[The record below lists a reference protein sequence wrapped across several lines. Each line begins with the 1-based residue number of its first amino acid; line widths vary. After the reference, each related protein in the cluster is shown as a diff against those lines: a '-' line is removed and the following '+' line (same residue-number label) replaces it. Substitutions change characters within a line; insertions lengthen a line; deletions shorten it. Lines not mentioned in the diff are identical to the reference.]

1 MNSTPPDL
9 KMDIARDIH
18 AVCKSVYLMCDIV
31 TRPLN
36 GGGGGGSHKYSAMC
50 LFLCCIK
57 ELEYAL
63 SPGMVV

>member
-18 AVCKSVYLMCDIV
+18 AVCKSVYLTCDIL
-31 TRPLN
+31 THSLN
-36 GGGGGGSHKYSAMC
+36 RGAQGVSHKYSAKC
-50 LFLCCIK
+50 LFLCIK

>member
-18 AVCKSVYLMCDIV
+18 AVCKSVYLTCDIL

-36 GGGGGGSHKYSAMC
+36 GGVSHTYSAMC
-50 LFLCCIK
+50 LFLCIK